1 MKLLYPCIVLAVAV
15 LASFGCAKK
24 KEVSTIDRKKAE
36 SWVSEAQFALTIR
49 DYPRAEGLYVQ
60 ATAACPDDG
69 GYWVGLG
76 TTRARQGQRDGARA
90 AYQSALRVYEAKLGN
105 SKTDSEAAL
114 QQVYVLALLGRVD
127 EARSLQT
134 KLQARF
140 PDNREVRLFVENKQ
154 LDRMLTDPR
163 FKEIAL

>member
-15 LASFGCAKK
+15 LASLGCAKK